1 MPLNYTQTIAD
12 IRAEIERLEREHG
25 PQEAWGA
32 TFRLLQALELLLE
45 ANRLSIR
52 LASKAVWDKAAAMPT
67 LSTPQDWRSK

>member
-1 MPLNYTQTIAD
+1 MNYEQTISD
-12 IRAEIERLEREHG
+12 IRTEIERLEREYG
-25 PQEAWGA
+25 VAQAYVA
-32 TFRLLQALELLLE
+32 TFRLLNAMELLAE